1 MTGRKEKRGHLK
13 ADTGLRT
20 FLQLGKI
27 IKYFWVPGEG
37 ASRIG
42 DVAVTRKKRELVQLE
57 SKRMNSRAKVEK
69 LALKRR
75 EISEEDGKGESRPT
89 YN

>member
-1 MTGRKEKRGHLK
+1 MR
-13 ADTGLRT
+13 
-20 FLQLGKI
+20 LGKI

-37 ASRIG
+37 VSRIG
-42 DVAVTRKKRELVQLE
+42 DVEVTRKKRELVQQD
-57 SKRMNSRAKVEK
+57 SKGMNSRAKVEK

-75 EISEEDGKGESRPT
+75 EISEVDGKRKSRPT